1 MTSLSRPAQASH
13 TLRPVGL
20 LNRPRR
26 PLSRGF
32 DQADYSTKPLVS
44 YQALPTTAWV
54 DPSSTGKPR
63 RWGALDNSG
72 IFVSHEILRRLQE
85 TRGVIYPATVDAS
98 LELKDDMLHVK
109 WTASHGGFGSGC
121 GLMPKT
127 RAHQESDIRV
137 NEACTWIAFKD
148 VVNKLE
154 AEDYAFRGQESNEWR
169 LRSSFHRTGRADIE
183 RYMSDDVAELQ
194 RIFSA
199 LSNHVFN
206 LNDPLHYAAL
216 LHSAQHH
223 GYPTPLLDWSWSPY
237 VAAFFAFQNI
247 EKHPVSS
254 DKRKVRILKFHTRGW
269 NNRFAKADK
278 LFPLWPNV
286 TVLNPLAFGNP
297 RAIPQ
302 QAIST
307 VSNVD
312 DIEGDLPP

>member
-1 MTSLSRPAQASH
+1 M
-13 TLRPVGL
+13 
-20 LNRPRR
+20 
-26 PLSRGF
+26 
-32 DQADYSTKPLVS
+32 
-44 YQALPTTAWV
+44 
-54 DPSSTGKPR
+54 
-63 RWGALDNSG
+63 DNSG
-72 IFVSHEILRRLQE
+72 VFVSHETLRRLQE
-85 TRGVIYPATVDAS
+85 TRGVIYPTTVDAS
-98 LELKDDMLHVK
+98 LELKDGMLHVK

-127 RAHQESDIRV
+127 RARQESNIRV
-137 NEACTWIAFKD
+137 NEACTWAEFKD
-148 VVNKLE
+148 VVNKLD

-169 LRSSFHRTGRADIE
+169 LRSTFHRTGRADME
-183 RYMSDDVAELQ
+183 RYIRDDVAELQ

-247 EKHPVSS
+247 EKHPASS

-269 NNRFAKADK
+269 NNDFAKADK

-312 DIEGDLPP
+312 DIEGHIQDLERSSGKFFLEAFDLPRSERDDVMRELGLMGMTAGSLFPGLDGAFKALKERKFD